1 MSDGPV
7 TTEAGPT
14 PFPSVA
20 RRPPGQPGPW
30 DVLPWDDFATQLRSR
45 LRASTG
51 RPVLAVDG
59 RGGSGKTVL
68 TDALAA
74 RWPGSSVVHTDDI
87 AWWESFF
94 GWTDLLVDGV
104 LRPVR
109 DRGAVSFRPPAWERR
124 GRPGAVEVA
133 AGAGPVLVE
142 GTGSS
147 RLALTGWLAG
157 SVWVDCDPDAAVRR
171 LADRDGTSPEQTR
184 LVEEWEVE
192 EAALMTADRPWERA
206 TVLVSTSS
214 GLVVDPDTEV
224 AARFTAASGRTP
236 GDLSGATTGR

>member
-1 MSDGPV
+1 MSDGPGSPA
-7 TTEAGPT
+7 EGPT
-14 PFPSVA
+14 PWSGVGPWLPS
-20 RRPPGQPGPW
+20 RPGPW
-30 DVLPWDDFATQLRSR
+30 DVLPWDDFATRLRGR

-74 RWPGSSVVHTDDI
+74 RWPGSGVVHTDDI

-94 GWTDLLVDGV
+94 DWTDLLVDGV
-104 LRPVR
+104 LRPAR

-124 GRPGAVEVA
+124 GRPGAIEVA

-142 GTGSS
+142 GSGSS

-157 SVWVDCDPDAAVRR
+157 SVWVDCDPDVAARR
-171 LADRDGTSPEQTR
+171 LVDRDGTSPEQ
-184 LVEEWEVE
+184 LQLIAEWDTAEV
-192 EAALMTADRPWERA
+192 AFLGADRPWERA

-214 GLVVDPDTEV
+214 GLVVDPDAEV
-224 AARFTAASGRTP
+224 AARFT
-236 GDLSGATTGR
+236 TTGGP